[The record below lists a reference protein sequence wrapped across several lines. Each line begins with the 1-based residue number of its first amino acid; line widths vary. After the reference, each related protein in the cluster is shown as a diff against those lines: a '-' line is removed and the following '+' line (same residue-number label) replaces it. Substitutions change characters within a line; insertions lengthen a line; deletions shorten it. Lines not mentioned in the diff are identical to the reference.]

1 MKLIRL
7 LLIVAFV
14 LPSISFAG
22 PKPDPDE
29 TTYQDVPLASLAT
42 TPQQTEEGPTEKTKL
57 LSDANALLA
66 DWDEDDDDCCV
77 CQNLNARQRT
87 VCFVSTIA
95 VGSSF
100 FMGFFFMYLAFAS
113 H

>member
-1 MKLIRL
+1 MKLTHL
-7 LLIVAFV
+7 LLIVALA
-14 LPSISFAG
+14 LPSTSFAG

-29 TTYQDVPLASLAT
+29 TTYQDITLTSLPS
-42 TPQQTEEGPTEKTKL
+42 TPRKAKEDPTEKTKL
-57 LSDANALLA
+57 LSDANALLL
-66 DWDEDDDDCCV
+66 DWDDEEDDCCV
-77 CQNLNARQRT
+77 CHNLNARQRA